1 LRGFVVGGI
10 GRIEEREV
18 KAMWFT
24 EKGKSKAGASTSN
37 KGRKREFPIRP
48 ADYELL
54 EPIGDGGT
62 AIVHRA
68 RCLPLDG
75 EVVAVK
81 IMNMSQRT
89 ESDVVCMYVC
99 MPYFSIS
106 FWDML
111 RR

>member
-1 LRGFVVGGI
+1 
-10 GRIEEREV
+10 
-18 KAMWFT
+18 MWFT
-24 EKGKSKAGASTSN
+24 EKGKNKAGASTS

-89 ESDVVCMYVC
+89 ESDVVCMYAVFQYHSRYMLTLIIFC
-99 MPYFSIS
+99 MH
-106 FWDML
+106 MVH
-111 RR
+111 